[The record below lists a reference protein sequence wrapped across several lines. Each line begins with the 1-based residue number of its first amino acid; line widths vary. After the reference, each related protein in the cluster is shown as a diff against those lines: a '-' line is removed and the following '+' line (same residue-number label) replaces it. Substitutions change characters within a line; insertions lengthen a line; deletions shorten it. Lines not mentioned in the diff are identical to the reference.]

1 MGGQE
6 TTVINFQLEGKIVAK
21 KKTTKKATKKAA
33 KKKTTKKA
41 AKKVTKKA
49 AKKTT
54 KKATKKAAK
63 KTTKKAAKKVTKK
76 AAKKTTKK
84 AAKKAAP
91 KKKRKANPALLVPL
105 TPNAALAA
113 VVGNKPLPRG
123 QVMKKI
129 WAYVKSNN
137 LQDPANGQYINSDAT
152 LKNLFKKG
160 RVHMTE
166 FGKVLKA
173 PFLT

>member
-1 MGGQE
+1 
-6 TTVINFQLEGKIVAK
+6 LEGTRKAAK
-21 KKTTKKATKKAA
+21 RTTKKATKKAA
-33 KKKTTKKA
+33 KR
-41 AKKVTKKA
+41 
-49 AKKTT
+49 TT

-63 KTTKKAAKKVTKK
+63 TT
-76 AAKKTTKK
+76 
-84 AAKKAAP
+84 KKAAP
-91 KKKRKANPALLVPL
+91 KKKRKANPALLKPM

-113 VVGNKPLPRG
+113 VVGSKPLPRG

-129 WAYVKSNN
+129 WAYVKTNK
-137 LQDPANGQYINSDAT
+137 LQDPKNGQYINSDAR

>member
-1 MGGQE
+1 M
-6 TTVINFQLEGKIVAK
+6 AK
-21 KKTTKKATKKAA
+21 KKKTTKKATRKAAKRTTKKATKKAA
-33 KKKTTKKA
+33 KR
-41 AKKVTKKA
+41 
-49 AKKTT
+49 TT

-63 KTTKKAAKKVTKK
+63 TT
-76 AAKKTTKK
+76 
-84 AAKKAAP
+84 KKAAP
-91 KKKRKANPALLVPL
+91 KKKRKANPALLKPM

-113 VVGNKPLPRG
+113 VVGSKPLPRG

-129 WAYVKSNN
+129 WAYVKTNK
-137 LQDPANGQYINSDAT
+137 LQDPKNGQYINSDAR

>member
-1 MGGQE
+1 
-6 TTVINFQLEGKIVAK
+6 VAK
-21 KKTTKKATKKAA
+21 KKKTTKKATRKAAKRTTKKATKKAA
-33 KKKTTKKA
+33 KR
-41 AKKVTKKA
+41 
-49 AKKTT
+49 TT

-63 KTTKKAAKKVTKK
+63 TT
-76 AAKKTTKK
+76 
-84 AAKKAAP
+84 KKAAP
-91 KKKRKANPALLVPL
+91 KKKRKANPALLKPM

-113 VVGNKPLPRG
+113 VVGSKPLPRG

-129 WAYVKSNN
+129 WAYVKTNK
-137 LQDPANGQYINSDAT
+137 LQDPKNGQYINSDAR